1 MTHQRSRKPNPF
13 DRRAAHRAQ
22 RNQHRREMSRETAQ
36 ARHEDDQQD
45 TRRRLHAHEATE
57 PENAEQ
63 KNTAVKA
70 SGNPRYAHSAHAAS
84 RNTSSDNG
92 APAQDMHDID
102 ARQDMDARKS
112 AVHNHDTQHEMPQA
126 APQDRQPA
134 NGRATQYF
142 ADAPTT
148 EDVRRTLT
156 VTLRGRDVAMEA
168 SNGVFSADRLDL
180 GTRVLLKHA
189 PQPPAHG
196 TFLDLGCGWGPISV
210 ALALESPHADVW
222 AVDVNE
228 RALDLTRTN
237 AERNGCANV
246 HVAAADAVP
255 ADLRFDLI
263 WSNPP
268 IRIGKDALHDL
279 LMTWLVRLAVG
290 GRAYLVVQRNLG
302 ADSLIP
308 WLQQALDERCG
319 DQSFVVS
326 KDASSKGYRV
336 IAIVRT
342 R

>member
-22 RNQHRREMSRETAQ
+22 RNQHRREMSRETAR
-36 ARHEDDQQD
+36 ARQEDDQQD

-70 SGNPRYAHSAHAAS
+70 SGNPRYAHSAHTVSVNAL
-84 RNTSSDNG
+84 SDNG
-92 APAQDMHDID
+92 MQQDAPQD
-102 ARQDMDARKS
+102 
-112 AVHNHDTQHEMPQA
+112 